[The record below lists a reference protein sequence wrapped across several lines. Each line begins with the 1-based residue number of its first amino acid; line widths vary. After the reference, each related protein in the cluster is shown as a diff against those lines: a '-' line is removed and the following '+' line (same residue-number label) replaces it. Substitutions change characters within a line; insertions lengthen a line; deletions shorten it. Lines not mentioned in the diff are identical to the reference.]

1 MDFYQMKILEL
12 EIAWSEIF
20 IQPDNFQELLQ
31 LMFKDK
37 TLMYVTNLAKTLTNI

>member
-1 MDFYQMKILEL
+1 MDFCQMKILES

-20 IQPDNFQELLQ
+20 IQQGNFQELLQ

-37 TLMYVTNLAKTLTNI
+37 T